1 MSADVSAA
9 DGLGSDLHRVQLRVQ
24 LSRLTAQPPTTSQYT
39 RPSLYNMRQQQ
50 KLGVHTSPIS
60 LALLMQPLLPDEELR
75 GHSRTPVR
83 VETEPSILSA
93 SPYLPLN
100 VVLSCLLD
108 QPNPLQHIRYVVN
121 APLLH
126 VQLLCRLS
134 SPWSLTS
141 L

>member
-1 MSADVSAA
+1 MPQINWGVTCIECNCVSSSVAS
-9 DGLGSDLHRVQLRVQ
+9 LPNPSK
-24 LSRLTAQPPTTSQYT
+24 LSIYKTIAIPRATAT
-39 RPSLYNMRQQQ
+39 
-50 KLGVHTSPIS
+50 KLCVHTSPIS
-60 LALLMQPLLPDEELR
+60 LAPLMQPLLRDEELR
-75 GHSRTPVR
+75 GHSRSPAR

-108 QPNPLQHIRYVVN
+108 QPYSLQHIRYVVN

-134 SPWSLTS
+134 SPWPLTS

>member
-1 MSADVSAA
+1 
-9 DGLGSDLHRVQLRVQ
+9 
-24 LSRLTAQPPTTSQYT
+24 
-39 RPSLYNMRQQQ
+39 
-50 KLGVHTSPIS
+50 
-60 LALLMQPLLPDEELR
+60 MQPLLRDEELR
-75 GHSRTPVR
+75 GHSRSPAR

-108 QPNPLQHIRYVVN
+108 QPYSLQHIRYVVN

-134 SPWSLTS
+134 SPWPLNSL
-141 L
+141 